1 MSGLTFDDLV
11 TTAALGVSRKGF
23 APAELDGVA
32 AEYAGRLDTADP
44 AAALLDAAALLTV
57 AGRAGVRLADGTA
70 LPVAD
75 PGDRTASPPGDLG
88 GRTALPPGDPG
99 DGAERELSMAGA
111 RALTRL
117 SGRDRSRRSA
127 ANAAGVT
134 GDLLAAMRDAGYV
147 LPAPLLADL
156 LDLASRT
163 PVLRPAVAP
172 VLGTRGRWLS
182 RHRADWQE
190 VADAATPEPDGSSAP
205 GDRQAEAMGDREAG
219 AMGDRAA
226 GAPGDPEVWR
236 VGRPAERRGYL
247 ARLRDCDPGAGRELL
262 FDGWTRESKE
272 DRSGLLGMLGRGLSA
287 ADEEFLENA
296 LGDRAAEVRAVAR
309 RLLARLP
316 DSAFQRRASLRAA
329 QALRLEGNGTEARL
343 VAYLPRVLDKAS
355 LRDGVD
361 SGAPPGWNDD
371 AGWLLAQLVAG
382 APPSELTTRLRMTSA
397 QLVALP
403 VAGAAAIDV
412 RAGWRLAVARQAE
425 AVADAGRNG
434 PGPAGPELAEWAA
447 ALLDADRQCVNRP
460 PSVWVP
466 DAALAGLLPGDARAT
481 RTAALLDAVG
491 KDARPPQAQRVMAE
505 LAGHRIPWPALVA
518 DAALA
523 ALDRAAGRP
532 LLTEFTQA
540 LLDAAGRAMP
550 ASGVRDYAAEL
561 TRLAV
566 ATPEA
571 MPWMPAMRAAAET
584 ITLRR
589 AFLAELRD
597 ATVLTNTGLPALMTP
612 PNEGENVDR
621 HR

>member
-44 AAALLDAAALLTV
+44 AAALLDAAGLLTV
-57 AGRAGVRLADGTA
+57 AGRAGVRLA
-70 LPVAD
+70 
-75 PGDRTASPPGDLG
+75 G
-88 GRTALPPGDPG
+88 GTALPPGDPG
-99 DGAERELSMAGA
+99 NGAERELSAAGA

-127 ANAAGVT
+127 ANAAGVI

-190 VADAATPEPDGSSAP
+190 VADAATPGPDGASAP
-205 GDRQAEAMGDREAG
+205 GDRAAGAMGHGEAGAIGAREAG
-219 AMGDRAA
+219 AMRDRAA

-236 VGRPAERRGYL
+236 IGRPAERRGYL
-247 ARLRDCDPGAGRELL
+247 ARLRDRDPGAGRELL
-262 FDGWTRESKE
+262 ADGWTRESKE
-272 DRSGLLGMLGRGLSA
+272 DRAGLLGMLGRGLSA

-296 LGDRAAEVRAVAR
+296 LGDRAAEVRAAAR

-316 DSAFQRRASLRAA
+316 ESAFQRRASLRAA
-329 QALRLEGNGTEARL
+329 QALRLQGNGTDVRL
-343 VAYLPRVLDKAS
+343 VASLPRVLDNAS

-382 APPSELTTRLRMTSA
+382 APPSEWTTRLRMTPA

-412 RAGWRLAVARQAE
+412 RAGWRLAAARRAE
-425 AVADAGRNG
+425 GAAE
-434 PGPAGPELAEWAA
+434 PELAEWAA
-447 ALLDADRQCVNRP
+447 ALLDADRQYVNRP
-460 PSVWVP
+460 PSVWLP
-466 DAALAGLLPGDARAT
+466 DAALAGLLPSDARAA

-505 LAGHRIPWPALVA
+505 LAGHRAPWPALVA

-550 ASGVRDYAAEL
+550 ASGARDYAAEL

-589 AFLAELRD
+589 AFLAELR
-597 ATVLTNTGLPALMTP
+597 
-612 PNEGENVDR
+612 
-621 HR
+621 

>member
-57 AGRAGVRLADGTA
+57 AGRAGVRLA
-70 LPVAD
+70 
-75 PGDRTASPPGDLG
+75 G
-88 GRTALPPGDPG
+88 GTALPPGDPG
-99 DGAERELSMAGA
+99 NGAERELSAAGA

-127 ANAAGVT
+127 ANAAGVI

-190 VADAATPEPDGSSAP
+190 VADAATPGPDGASAP
-205 GDRQAEAMGDREAG
+205 GDRAAGAMGHGEAGAIGAREAG
-219 AMGDRAA
+219 AMRDRAA

-236 VGRPAERRGYL
+236 IGRPAERRGYL
-247 ARLRDCDPGAGRELL
+247 ARLRDRDPGAGRELL
-262 FDGWTRESKE
+262 ADGWTRESKE
-272 DRSGLLGMLGRGLSA
+272 DRAGLLGMLGRGLSA

-296 LGDRAAEVRAVAR
+296 LGDRAAEVRAAAR

-316 DSAFQRRASLRAA
+316 ESAFQRRASLRAA
-329 QALRLEGNGTEARL
+329 QALRLQGNGTDVRL
-343 VAYLPRVLDKAS
+343 VASLPRVLDNAS

-382 APPSELTTRLRMTSA
+382 APPSEWTTRLRMTPA

-412 RAGWRLAVARQAE
+412 RAGWRLAAARRAE
-425 AVADAGRNG
+425 GAAE
-434 PGPAGPELAEWAA
+434 PELAEWAA
-447 ALLDADRQCVNRP
+447 ALLDADRQYVNRP
-460 PSVWVP
+460 PSVWLP
-466 DAALAGLLPGDARAT
+466 DAALAGLLPGDARAA

-505 LAGHRIPWPALVA
+505 LAGHRAPWPALVA

-550 ASGVRDYAAEL
+550 ASGARDYAAEL

-589 AFLAELRD
+589 AFLAELR
-597 ATVLTNTGLPALMTP
+597 
-612 PNEGENVDR
+612 
-621 HR
+621 

>member
-57 AGRAGVRLADGTA
+57 AGRAGVRLA
-70 LPVAD
+70 
-75 PGDRTASPPGDLG
+75 G
-88 GRTALPPGDPG
+88 GTALPPGDPG
-99 DGAERELSMAGA
+99 DGAERELSAAGA

-127 ANAAGVT
+127 ANAAGVI

-190 VADAATPEPDGSSAP
+190 VADAAAPGPDGASAP
-205 GDRQAEAMGDREAG
+205 GDRAAG
-219 AMGDRAA
+219 AMGHGEAGAIGAREALAMRDRAA

-236 VGRPAERRGYL
+236 IGRPAERRGYL
-247 ARLRDCDPGAGRELL
+247 ARLRDRDPGAGRELL
-262 FDGWTRESKE
+262 ADGWTRESKE
-272 DRSGLLGMLGRGLSA
+272 DRAGLLGMLGRGLSA

-296 LGDRAAEVRAVAR
+296 LGDRAAEVRAAAR

-316 DSAFQRRASLRAA
+316 ESAFQRRASLRAA
-329 QALRLEGNGTEARL
+329 QALRLQGNGTDVRL
-343 VAYLPRVLDKAS
+343 VASLPRVLDNAS

-382 APPSELTTRLRMTSA
+382 APPSEWTTRLRMTPA

-412 RAGWRLAVARQAE
+412 RAGWRLAVVRRAE
-425 AVADAGRNG
+425 ANTAAGQSGQGAGRNG
-434 PGPAGPELAEWAA
+434 EDAAGWSGSGAAEPELAEWAA
-447 ALLDADRQCVNRP
+447 ALLDADRQYVNRP

-505 LAGHRIPWPALVA
+505 LAGHRAPWPALVA

-550 ASGVRDYAAEL
+550 ASGARDYAAEL

-589 AFLAELRD
+589 AFLAELR
-597 ATVLTNTGLPALMTP
+597 
-612 PNEGENVDR
+612 
-621 HR
+621 